1 MKFNNPA
8 NDYIEEVSVIAWFW
22 IILFDP
28 FYFAFKGMWG
38 HAIGSVILAAL
49 TAGISWLIYHFFAKS
64 IMRKYYLRYGW
75 IEIG

>member
-22 IILFDP
+22 ILLIGPL
-28 FYFAFKGMWG
+28 YSAFKGMWG

-49 TAGISWLIYHFFAKS
+49 TAGISWLIYPFFTKF
-64 IMRKYYLRYGW
+64 IIRKYYLRYGW

>member
-22 IILFDP
+22 ILLFDP

-49 TAGISWLIYHFFAKS
+49 TAGISWLICPFFAKS